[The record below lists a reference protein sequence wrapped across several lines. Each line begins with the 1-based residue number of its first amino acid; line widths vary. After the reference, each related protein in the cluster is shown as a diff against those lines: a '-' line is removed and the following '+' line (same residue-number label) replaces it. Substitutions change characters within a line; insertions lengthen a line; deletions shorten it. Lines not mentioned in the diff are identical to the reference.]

1 MRVLIVADELFASR
15 ERSLLTRLE
24 VGLADEGIVVAYAV
38 PRKIIDET
46 PGSAADLSG
55 VFSKVVPYSPAPF
68 ALARRFAAAD
78 LERGLSEL
86 PGDFET
92 IDVVH
97 VFGGAAWDLAATVAD
112 HLEAPLAVEAWR
124 AGLQDAARTLVST
137 TDRIDRTIFIASD
150 PSIERELTHV
160 SSPSSRQAPGL
171 MPRTRCVP
179 WGVLTPMERRTH
191 EESAGKGRPASVML
205 IGSGRDGD
213 SWNAALEGC
222 ADSIR
227 AGLDLL
233 IFADALG
240 ARRSELWS
248 KARSLSLL
256 DRLSLIEDL
265 ESRRDLMLHGD
276 LVLLPESRGEQRS
289 VVLQCMA
296 NELLVIAAADPCS
309 SVLQDG
315 RTCVAVSARAREP
328 WAQAISRL
336 LGDPVAARSLI
347 ESARLFVQMHRK
359 ASDHIKGVQAVYA
372 ELASG
377 NAIKFNR

>member
-24 VGLADEGIVVAYAV
+24 VGLADEGIIVAYAV
-38 PRKIIDET
+38 PRKIIDDT

-124 AGLQDAARTLVST
+124 AGLEDTARTLVST
-137 TDRIDRTIFIASD
+137 SDRIDRTIFIASD
-150 PSIERELTHV
+150 PSIERELNHV
-160 SSPSSRQAPGL
+160 AQPSSRNATAL
-171 MPRTRCVP
+171 TPRTRCVP
-179 WGVLTPMERRTH
+179 WGVLTPAEHRAAT
-191 EESAGKGRPASVML
+191 ESPGTARPASVML
-205 IGSGRDGD
+205 IGSGRDSD
-213 SWNAALEGC
+213 AWNAALQGC
-222 ADSIR
+222 ADAIR
-227 AGLDLL
+227 GGLDLL
-233 IFADALG
+233 IFADALA
-240 ARRSELWS
+240 ARRSELWAR
-248 KARSLSLL
+248 ARSLSLL

-296 NELLVIAAADPCS
+296 SELLVIAAADPHS

-315 RTCVAVSARAREP
+315 RTCVAVSHRSKDS
-328 WAQAISRL
+328 WASAISRL
-336 LGDPVAARSLI
+336 LSDPVAAKTLV
-347 ESARLFVQMHRK
+347 ESARFFVQMHRK
-359 ASDHIKGVQAVYA
+359 ASDHIRGVQAVYA
-372 ELASG
+372 ELTSG
-377 NAIKFNR
+377 NAIKFSK

>member
-38 PRKIIDET
+38 PRKIIDDT

-86 PGDFET
+86 PGDFDV

-97 VFGGAAWDLAATVAD
+97 VFGGAAWELAASVAD

-124 AGLQDAARTLVST
+124 AGLHAAAKSLVT
-137 TDRIDRTIFIASD
+137 PTDRIDRTIFIASD
-150 PSIERELTHV
+150 PSIERELTH
-160 SSPSSRQAPGL
+160 SAQPSSRHASTAA
-171 MPRTRCVP
+171 PRTRCVP
-179 WGVLTPMERRTH
+179 WGVLTPSERRISTGT
-191 EESAGKGRPASVML
+191 AGTSRPASVML
-205 IGSGRDGD
+205 IGSGRDAEA
-213 SWNAALEGC
+213 WAAALQGC
-222 ADSIR
+222 ADAIR
-227 AGLDLL
+227 SGLDLL
-233 IFADALG
+233 IFADALA

-248 KARSLSLL
+248 RARTLSLL

-296 NELLVIAAADPCS
+296 SELLVIAASDPHS

-315 RTCVAVSARAREP
+315 RTCISVSHRSKES
-328 WAQAISRL
+328 WASAIGRV
-336 LGDPVAARSLI
+336 LGDPAAARAQV

-377 NAIKFNR
+377 SAFKFMK